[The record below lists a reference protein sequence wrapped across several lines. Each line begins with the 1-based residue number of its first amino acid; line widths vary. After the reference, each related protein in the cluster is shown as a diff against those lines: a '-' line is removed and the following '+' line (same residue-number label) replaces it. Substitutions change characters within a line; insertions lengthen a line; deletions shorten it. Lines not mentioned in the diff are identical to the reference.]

1 MLVTLGLIAIGMI
14 AGMVVYHYFILS
26 KYAGKSLANQ
36 LDDLKKE
43 HQKYQYDVS
52 EHFQE
57 TTQMLDT
64 LNQQYEKVQLHIQ
77 SGAELLI
84 QTEQVSVDQIGPEPE
99 LIATDESVKKS
110 AELDSVKPK
119 DYV

>member
-1 MLVTLGLIAIGMI
+1 MLATTGLIAIGI
-14 AGMVVYHYFILS
+14 VAGMVIYHYFILS
-26 KYAGKSLANQ
+26 KHGGKSLAHQ

-57 TTQMLDT
+57 TSEMLDT

-77 SGAELLI
+77 SGAELLVK
-84 QTEQVSVDQIGPEPE
+84 TDHVSIDQIGPEPDQNDS
-99 LIATDESVKKS
+99 THSNSES
-110 AELDSVKPK
+110 EILDTPKPK